1 MKVTTA
7 AAPSNPITP
16 VTYTGFQFAPKQD
29 YYQSFQGGVLAKLA
43 VRTPWQFPLCSNIH
57 RLPVRTQSGL
67 LALLPR
73 QSAGEASSR
82 DILAIPAL
90 QCMPDWQLLQNSS
103 TRAGPVPVIFKQA
116 YDCRRL
122 TMAYFECIGMTGEG
136 GTLSELT
143 LSPQVFAFDASRPSQ
158 NRSDG
163 VLGMYKTASCRTTI
177 ELQLA
182 SPPPNVT
189 VGSDQLYSDA
199 RPQAM
204 GNVQHSKTTAI
215 VVPCVIGGFV
225 CAMILGCLTLGLA
238 KKGPAT
244 LPK

>member
-1 MKVTTA
+1 MWMPAGSTSCIVRKGDSLAVSFQARPGVVITGGSQNLDFMNDPVQDMKVTTA

-43 VRTPWQFPLCSNIH
+43 
-57 RLPVRTQSGL
+57 
-67 LALLPR
+67 
-73 QSAGEASSR
+73 
-82 DILAIPAL
+82 
-90 QCMPDWQLLQNSS
+90 
-103 TRAGPVPVIFKQA
+103 
-116 YDCRRL
+116 
-122 TMAYFECIGMTGEG
+122 
-136 GTLSELT
+136 
-143 LSPQVFAFDASRPSQ
+143 VFAFDASRPSQ